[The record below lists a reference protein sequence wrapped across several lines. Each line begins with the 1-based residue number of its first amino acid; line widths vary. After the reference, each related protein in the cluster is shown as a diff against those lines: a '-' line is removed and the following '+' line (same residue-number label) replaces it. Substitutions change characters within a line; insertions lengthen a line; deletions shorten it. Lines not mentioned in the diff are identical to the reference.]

1 MKFAAVFPVNAFA
14 NDAVA
19 IRDWAQA
26 AESLGYSRIVGFDHV
41 VGAVHEGRK
50 EPMFVPYSEKDVFH
64 EPLTLFAFLAG
75 VTKTID
81 FLTGMIILP
90 QRQTVLVAKQA
101 AQIDIVSQG
110 RLNLGV
116 ALGWNYVEYE
126 SLGIPWKNRGARI
139 DEQIPL
145 LRRLWSE
152 EVIDFTGT
160 YHRID
165 RAGICPRPSR
175 RIPIWCGGFSEPAV
189 QRAARVADGFLFA
202 SASSESIELATR
214 LKQLLADSGRKD
226 VANFG
231 LQSIVAHSLGPKVW
245 RQEYEGWK
253 KLGASHFTLRTHRS
267 TPPKPNSAKPAET
280 IGEHI
285 QVLET
290 FIRELR

>member
-14 NDAVA
+14 NDAIA

-26 AESLGYSRIVGFDHV
+26 AEALGYSRIVGYDHV

-50 EPMFVPYSEKDVFH
+50 EPLFGSYSEKDVFH

-81 FLTGMIILP
+81 FLTGMIVLP

-116 ALGWNYVEYE
+116 ALGWNPVEYE
-126 SLGIPWKNRGARI
+126 ALGVPWKHRGARI

-145 LRRLWSE
+145 LRQLWSE
-152 EVIDFTGT
+152 PVIDFTGT

-165 RAGICPRPSR
+165 RAGIAPRPSR
-175 RIPIWCGGFSEPAV
+175 RIPIWTGGFTEPAV
-189 QRAARVADGFLFA
+189 QRAVKFADGFLFA
-202 SASSESIELATR
+202 SASSESMQLAER
-214 LKQLLADSGRKD
+214 LKQVLAEQGRD
-226 VANFG
+226 PAAFG
-231 LQSIVAHSLGPKVW
+231 LQTIVGYTRGPDAW
-245 RQEYEGWK
+245 RAEFESWK
-253 KLGASHFTLRTHRS
+253 KLGASHFTLRAHRQG
-267 TPPKPNSAKPAET
+267 PAKSGGLQSPET
-280 IGEHI
+280 ISEHI
-285 QVLET
+285 QALET
-290 FIRELR
+290 FVRELR

>member
-1 MKFAAVFPVNAFA
+1 MKLAAVFPVNAFA

-26 AESLGYSRIVGFDHV
+26 AEGLGYSRIVGFDHV
-41 VGAVHEGRK
+41 VGAVHEGRA
-50 EPMFVPYSEKDVFH
+50 EPLFGPYSEKDVFH

-75 VTKTID
+75 VTKSID

-126 SLGIPWKNRGARI
+126 ALGVPWKNRGARI

-145 LRRLWSE
+145 LRRLWTE

-175 RIPIWCGGFSEPAV
+175 MIPIWSGGFTEPAV
-189 QRAARVADGFLFA
+189 QRAARLSDGFIFA
-202 SASSESIELATR
+202 SASSESVELAGR
-214 LKQLLADSGRKD
+214 LKQLLAERGRD
-226 VANFG
+226 VAAFG
-231 LQSIVAHSLGPKVW
+231 LQSIIAYSLGPKVW
-245 RQEYEGWK
+245 RAEYEAWE

-267 TPPKPNSAKPAET
+267 TPPKPGSAKPAET

-285 QVLET
+285 AALEA
-290 FIRELR
+290 FAKELR

>member
-26 AESLGYSRIVGFDHV
+26 AEGLGYARIVGFDHV
-41 VGAVHEGRK
+41 VGAVHANR
-50 EPMFVPYSEKDVFH
+50 EPALFGPYNENDVFH

-75 VTKTID
+75 ITSKID

-126 SLGIPWKNRGARI
+126 SLGVPWKNRGARI

-152 EVIDFTGT
+152 PVIDFSGT

-165 RAGICPRPSR
+165 RAGICPRPAR
-175 RIPIWCGGFSEPAV
+175 KIPIWCGGFTEPAV
-189 QRAARVADGFLFA
+189 QRAAKLADGFLFA
-202 SASSESIELATR
+202 SASSESVTLATR
-214 LKQLLADSGRKD
+214 LKALLAERGRD
-226 VANFG
+226 TSSFG
-231 LQSIVAHSLGPKVW
+231 LQSIVAYSLGPKVW
-245 RQEYEGWK
+245 HAEYEGWK
-253 KLGASHFTLRTHRS
+253 KLGATHFTLRTHRS
-267 TPPKPNSAKPAET
+267 TPPKAGSVKPAET
-280 IGEHI
+280 IADHI
-285 QVLET
+285 KSLET
-290 FIRELR
+290 FILELS

>member
-1 MKFAAVFPVNAFA
+1 MRDVLTYRVFLDMK
-14 NDAVA
+14 
-19 IRDWAQA
+19 RGW
-26 AESLGYSRIVGFDHV
+26 
-41 VGAVHEGRK
+41 
-50 EPMFVPYSEKDVFH
+50 
-64 EPLTLFAFLAG
+64 
-75 VTKTID
+75 
-81 FLTGMIILP
+81 
-90 QRQTVLVAKQA
+90 
-101 AQIDIVSQG
+101 
-110 RLNLGV
+110 RLSMPNLEQCG
-116 ALGWNYVEYE
+116 LLNVEYE

>member
-1 MKFAAVFPVNAFA
+1 MKFSAVFPVNAFA

-26 AESLGYSRIVGFDHV
+26 AEGLGYSRIVGFDHV
-41 VGAVHEGRK
+41 VGAVHENR
-50 EPMFVPYSEKDVFH
+50 EPPLTGPYTEHDVFH

-126 SLGIPWKNRGARI
+126 ALGVPYRNRGPRI

-152 EVIDFTGT
+152 PVIDFTGT

-165 RAGICPRPSR
+165 RAGIAPRPSR
-175 RIPIWCGGFSEPAV
+175 RIPIWTGGFTEPAV
-189 QRAARVADGFLFA
+189 RRAVKFADGFLFA
-202 SASSESIELATR
+202 SASAESLQLAGR
-214 LKQLLADSGRKD
+214 LRQALAEQGRD
-226 VANFG
+226 PAAFG
-231 LQSIVAHSLGPKVW
+231 LQTIVGYTRGPAAW
-245 RQEYEGWK
+245 REEFEAWK
-253 KLGASHFTLRTHRS
+253 KAGADHFTLRAHGQGLSKATGLQS
-267 TPPKPNSAKPAET
+267 PEA
-280 IGEHI
+280 IDEHI
-285 QVLET
+285 KALET
-290 FIRELR
+290 FIRELQ

>member
-1 MKFAAVFPVNAFA
+1 MKFSAVFPVNAFA

-26 AESLGYSRIVGFDHV
+26 AEALGYARIVGYDHV

-50 EPMFVPYSEKDVFH
+50 EPLFGSYSEKDVFH

-81 FLTGMIILP
+81 FLTGMIVLP
-90 QRQTVLVAKQA
+90 QRQTVLVAKQT

-116 ALGWNYVEYE
+116 AIGWNPVEYE
-126 SLGIPWKNRGARI
+126 ALGVPWRSRGARI

-152 EVIDFTGT
+152 PVIDFTGT

-165 RAGICPRPSR
+165 RVGVAPRPSR
-175 RIPIWCGGFSEPAV
+175 RIPIWTGGFAEPAL
-189 QRAARVADGFLFA
+189 QRAAKFADGFLFA
-202 SASSESIELATR
+202 SASSESIALAIR
-214 LKQLLADSGRKD
+214 LKEVLAEHARD
-226 VANFG
+226 AAAFA
-231 LQSIVAHSLGPKVW
+231 LQSIVAYSLGPKVW
-245 RQEYEGWK
+245 REELEVWK
-253 KLGASHFTLRTHRS
+253 QLGATHFTLRTHRQ
-267 TPPKPNSAKPAET
+267 TPPRPGSARPAES
-280 IGEHI
+280 IDEHI
-285 QVLET
+285 QALET

>member
-26 AESLGYSRIVGFDHV
+26 AEALGYSRIVGYDHV

-50 EPMFVPYSEKDVFH
+50 EPLFGSYSEKDVFH

-81 FLTGMIILP
+81 FLTGMIVLP

-116 ALGWNYVEYE
+116 ALGWNPVEYE
-126 SLGIPWKNRGARI
+126 ALGVPWKHRGARI

-145 LRRLWSE
+145 LRQLWSE
-152 EVIDFTGT
+152 PVIDFTGN

-165 RAGICPRPSR
+165 RAGIAPRPSR
-175 RIPIWCGGFSEPAV
+175 RIPIWTGGFSEPAV
-189 QRAARVADGFLFA
+189 QRAAKLADGFLFA
-202 SASSESIELATR
+202 SASSESIALATR
-214 LKQLLADSGRKD
+214 LKEVLAEHGRD
-226 VANFG
+226 AATFG
-231 LQSIVAHSLGPKVW
+231 VQSIVAYSLGPKVW
-245 RQEYEGWK
+245 GEELEGWK
-253 KLGASHFTLRTHRS
+253 KLGATHFTLRTHRQ
-267 TPPKPNSAKPAET
+267 TPPKPGSAKPAET
-280 IGEHI
+280 IEEHI
-285 QVLET
+285 TALES
-290 FIRELR
+290 FIKELR